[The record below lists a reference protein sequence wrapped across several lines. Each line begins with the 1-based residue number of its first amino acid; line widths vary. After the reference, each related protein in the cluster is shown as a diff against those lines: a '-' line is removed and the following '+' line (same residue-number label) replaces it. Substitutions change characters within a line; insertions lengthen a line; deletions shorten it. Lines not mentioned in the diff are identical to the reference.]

1 MFFKSRTM
9 AKIGNWG
16 CFVITYICSK
26 QWESIDFKLSHFHLM
41 VKRNRYIIFRKE
53 VHHEYIMILRFN
65 TLLYDKVL
73 DRDDLNPTGR
83 TVESSGRPIEVLQD
97 VLYTRWFGPFF
108 KMIPLW
114 VWIPDVIL
122 FESKTICLTFELW
135 GSLGIPRPAPS
146 AKNFCAL
153 LPY

>member
-1 MFFKSRTM
+1 M

-26 QWESIDFKLSHFHLM
+26 QWEAIDFKLSHFHLM
-41 VKRNRYIIFRKE
+41 VKRNRYLYLNFWAKIYKSSGKRYI
-53 VHHEYIMILRFN
+53 HEYIMILRFN

-97 VLYTRWFGPFF
+97 VLF
-108 KMIPLW
+108 
-114 VWIPDVIL
+114 IPDDL
-122 FESKTICLTFELW
+122 
-135 GSLGIPRPAPS
+135 GHSL
-146 AKNFCAL
+146 K
-153 LPY
+153 